1 MMKYRIVTAT
11 NGVVALAATQMEKE
25 VNKLLVEG
33 WTLYGEISTAKE
45 NGGRI
50 TLIQAMIKK

>member
-1 MMKYRIVTAT
+1 MEYKVLTAANT
-11 NGVVALAATQMEKE
+11 VVALAATQMEKE